1 MIWKQAGAFELK
13 AGVAQSPSPRGNE
26 DMKKNHKKS
35 RPSERLFLNLAVGQG
50 FVPRE
55 PLGSTVFKSILPLGS
70 TRINSLP
77 VPEKRRK

>member
-35 RPSERLFLNLAVGQG
+35 RLSERLFLNLAVGQG
-50 FVPRE
+50 FDPRE

-70 TRINSLP
+70 PRLTS
-77 VPEKRRK
+77 